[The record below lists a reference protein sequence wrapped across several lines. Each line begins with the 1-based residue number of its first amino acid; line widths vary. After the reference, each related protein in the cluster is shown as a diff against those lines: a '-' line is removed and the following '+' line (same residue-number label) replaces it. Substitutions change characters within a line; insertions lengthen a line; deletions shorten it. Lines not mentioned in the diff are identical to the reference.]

1 MENPDSDI
9 KGEIMKKSGAVM
21 KILSIFESGLFI
33 KILSVFITG
42 LWIAGIILANIY
54 VILPALILL
63 CAEVIVLYINKDNL
77 EEIFR
82 GDSSVIVE
90 DERTQLINEKA
101 ATMTLGV
108 LIASIIYAGIIIVA
122 LRNNYPQFTEIGYT
136 LFVIAFF
143 CFILY
148 FSSRAYYTRKY

>member
-1 MENPDSDI
+1 MEPR
-9 KGEIMKKSGAVM
+9 GTVM

-42 LWIAGIILANIY
+42 LWLAGLILGDIYVIILAI
-54 VILPALILL
+54 IFLG
-63 CAEVIVLYINKDNL
+63 AEGVVLYINRDNL

-82 GDSSVIVE
+82 GDSNIIVE

-101 ATMTLGV
+101 STMTLGI
-108 LIASIIYAGIIIVA
+108 LIAVIIYVGIILVA
-122 LRNNYPQFTEIGYT
+122 LRNSYPQYLQTGYT
-136 LFVIAFF
+136 LFVVALF

-148 FSSRAYYTRKY
+148 FSSRAYYSRKY

>member
-1 MENPDSDI
+1 MSS
-9 KGEIMKKSGAVM
+9 KSGIIM

-42 LWIAGIILANIY
+42 LWIAGLLLANIY
-54 VILPALILL
+54 IIMLAVVFLIALST
-63 CAEVIVLYINKDNL
+63 VLYIHRDNL
-77 EEIFR
+77 REIFQK
-82 GDSSVIVE
+82 DSNAIVE

-108 LIASIIYAGIIIVA
+108 LIAVIIYAGIILVA
-122 LRNNYPQFTEIGYT
+122 LRNSHPPFLQAGYT
-136 LFVIAFF
+136 LFVVALF

-148 FSSRAYYTRKY
+148 FSSRIYYTRKY

>member
-1 MENPDSDI
+1 MSS
-9 KGEIMKKSGAVM
+9 KSGIIM

-42 LWIAGIILANIY
+42 LWIAGLLLANIY
-54 VILPALILL
+54 IIMLAVVFLIALGT
-63 CAEVIVLYINKDNL
+63 VLYIHRDNL
-77 EEIFR
+77 KEIFQK
-82 GDSSVIVE
+82 DSNAIIE

-108 LIASIIYAGIIIVA
+108 LIAVIIYVGIILVA
-122 LRNNYPQFTEIGYT
+122 LRNSYPQFLQAGYT
-136 LFVIAFF
+136 LFVVALF

-148 FSSRAYYTRKY
+148 FSSRIYYTRKY